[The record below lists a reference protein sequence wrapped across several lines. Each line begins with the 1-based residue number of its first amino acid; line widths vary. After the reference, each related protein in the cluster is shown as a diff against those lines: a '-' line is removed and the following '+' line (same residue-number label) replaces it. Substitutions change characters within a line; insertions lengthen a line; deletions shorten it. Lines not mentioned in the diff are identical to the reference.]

1 MFFKLNSFI
10 TFTNNIKLSS
20 SGSNRIFSNYVLVVV
35 SISSVL
41 FFLSSFTFFVLN
53 SNKIIDDFK
62 EKIPVVVFL
71 KDEAS
76 DVEISQFEKKLSI
89 DSNIKNFVY
98 TSKNDAAV
106 KFSSDIGENFVDFLG
121 YNPLLNSFD
130 IYFYSERVE
139 SLFINEI
146 VKSFESEEFIN
157 EVSYDAPLIFLINDN
172 FKKAQN
178 WVLYIAIFF
187 ILISII
193 LINNTIRLSIYSQR
207 MTIKTMQL
215 VGATKFFIKKPF
227 ILTQLKLALISA
239 IISSLLFVSVVYYL
253 NSNYFEIDLLLIK
266 NSFLISIAIAFIL
279 SFLISIVSTNFITSK
294 FLNSKIDKLY

>member
-1 MFFKLNSFI
+1 MSNS
-10 TFTNNIKLSS
+10 K
-20 SGSNRIFSNYVLVVV
+20 SNRIFSNYLLVVI

-106 KFSSDIGENFVDFLG
+106 KFRSDIGENFVDFLG

-146 VKSFESEEFIN
+146 VKSFESEDFIN

-227 ILTQLKLALISA
+227 ILTQLKLGLISA
-239 IISSLLFVSVVYYL
+239 IISSLLFISLVYYL

>member
-1 MFFKLNSFI
+1 MSNS
-10 TFTNNIKLSS
+10 K
-20 SGSNRIFSNYVLVVV
+20 SNRIFSNYLLVVI

-146 VKSFESEEFIN
+146 VKSFESEDFIN

-172 FKKAQN
+172 FKKVQD

-187 ILISII
+187 IFISIM

-227 ILTQLKLALISA
+227 ILTQLKLGLISA
-239 IISSLLFVSVVYYL
+239 IISSLLFISVVYYI

-279 SFLISIVSTNFITSK
+279 SFLISVISTNYITSK
-294 FLNSKIDKLY
+294 LLTSKIDKLY

>member
-1 MFFKLNSFI
+1 MSNS
-10 TFTNNIKLSS
+10 K
-20 SGSNRIFSNYVLVVV
+20 SNRIFSNYFLVVI

-146 VKSFESEEFIN
+146 VKSFESEDFIN

-187 ILISII
+187 ILISIV

-227 ILTQLKLALISA
+227 ILTQLKLGLISA

-266 NSFLISIAIAFIL
+266 KSFLISIAIAFIL

>member
-1 MFFKLNSFI
+1 MSNS
-10 TFTNNIKLSS
+10 K
-20 SGSNRIFSNYVLVVV
+20 SNRIFSNYLLVVI

-76 DVEISQFEKKLSI
+76 DVEVSQFEKKLSI
-89 DSNIKNFVY
+89 DPNIKNFVY

-146 VKSFESEEFIN
+146 VKSFESEDFIN

-227 ILTQLKLALISA
+227 ILTQLKLGLISA
-239 IISSLLFVSVVYYL
+239 IISSLLFISVVYYL

>member
-1 MFFKLNSFI
+1 MSNS
-10 TFTNNIKLSS
+10 K
-20 SGSNRIFSNYVLVVV
+20 SNRIFSNYLLVVI

-71 KDEAS
+71 NDEAS
-76 DVEISQFEKKLSI
+76 DVEVSQFEKKLSI

-98 TSKNDAAV
+98 TSKDDAAV

-130 IYFYSERVE
+130 IYFYSESVE

-146 VKSFESEEFIN
+146 VKSFESEDFIN

-193 LINNTIRLSIYSQR
+193 LINNAIRLSIYSQR

-227 ILTQLKLALISA
+227 ILTQLKLGLISA
-239 IISSLLFVSVVYYL
+239 IISSLLFVSVVYYI
-253 NSNYFEIDLLLIK
+253 NSNYFQIDLLLIK

-279 SFLISIVSTNFITSK
+279 SFLISIISTNFITSK

>member
-1 MFFKLNSFI
+1 MSNS
-10 TFTNNIKLSS
+10 K
-20 SGSNRIFSNYVLVVV
+20 SNRIFSNYLLVVI

-146 VKSFESEEFIN
+146 VKSFESEDFIN

-187 ILISII
+187 LLISII

-227 ILTQLKLALISA
+227 ILTQLKLGLISA

>member
-1 MFFKLNSFI
+1 MSNS
-10 TFTNNIKLSS
+10 K
-20 SGSNRIFSNYVLVVV
+20 SNRIFSNYLLVVI

-106 KFSSDIGENFVDFLG
+106 KFSSDIGENFVEFLG

-146 VKSFESEEFIN
+146 VKSFESEDFIN

-172 FKKAQN
+172 FKKVQD

-187 ILISII
+187 IFISIM

-266 NSFLISIAIAFIL
+266 
-279 SFLISIVSTNFITSK
+279 K
-294 FLNSKIDKLY
+294 

>member
-1 MFFKLNSFI
+1 MSNS
-10 TFTNNIKLSS
+10 K
-20 SGSNRIFSNYVLVVV
+20 SNRIFSNYLLVVI

-89 DSNIKNFVY
+89 DPNIKNFVY

-106 KFSSDIGENFVDFLG
+106 KFSSDIGENFVEFLG

-146 VKSFESEEFIN
+146 VKSFESEDFIN

-227 ILTQLKLALISA
+227 ILTQLKLGLISA
-239 IISSLLFVSVVYYL
+239 IISSLLFVSVAYYL

>member
-1 MFFKLNSFI
+1 MSNS
-10 TFTNNIKLSS
+10 K
-20 SGSNRIFSNYVLVVV
+20 SNRIFSNYLLVVI

-71 KDEAS
+71 NDEAS
-76 DVEISQFEKKLSI
+76 DVEVSQFEKKLSI
-89 DSNIKNFVY
+89 DSNIKKFVY
-98 TSKNDAAV
+98 TSKDDAAV

-130 IYFYSERVE
+130 IYFYSESVE

-146 VKSFESEEFIN
+146 VKSFESEDFIN

-227 ILTQLKLALISA
+227 ILTQLKLGLISA
-239 IISSLLFVSVVYYL
+239 IISSLLFVSVAYYL

-279 SFLISIVSTNFITSK
+279 SFLISIISTNFITSK

>member
-1 MFFKLNSFI
+1 M
-10 TFTNNIKLSS
+10 SS
-20 SGSNRIFSNYVLVVV
+20 SRSNRIFSNYFLVVV

-106 KFSSDIGENFVDFLG
+106 KFSSDIGENFVEFLG

-146 VKSFESEEFIN
+146 VKSFESEDFIN

-227 ILTQLKLALISA
+227 ILTQLKLGLISA

-279 SFLISIVSTNFITSK
+279 SFLISVISTNYITSK

>member
-1 MFFKLNSFI
+1 M
-10 TFTNNIKLSS
+10 SS
-20 SGSNRIFSNYVLVVV
+20 SRSNRIFSNYVLVVV

-71 KDEAS
+71 EDEAS

-89 DSNIKNFVY
+89 DPNIKNFVY

-106 KFSSDIGENFVDFLG
+106 KFSSDIGENFVEFLG

-146 VKSFESEEFIN
+146 VKSFESEDFIN

-172 FKKAQN
+172 FKKVQD

-187 ILISII
+187 IFISIM

-227 ILTQLKLALISA
+227 ILTQLKLGLISA
-239 IISSLLFVSVVYYL
+239 IISSLLFLSLVYYL

-279 SFLISIVSTNFITSK
+279 SFLISVISTNYITSK

>member
-1 MFFKLNSFI
+1 LSNS
-10 TFTNNIKLSS
+10 K
-20 SGSNRIFSNYVLVVV
+20 SNRIFSNYLLVVI

-71 KDEAS
+71 NDEAS
-76 DVEISQFEKKLSI
+76 DVEVSQFEKKLSI
-89 DSNIKNFVY
+89 DSNIKKFVY
-98 TSKNDAAV
+98 TSKDDAAV

-130 IYFYSERVE
+130 IYFYSESVE

-146 VKSFESEEFIN
+146 VKSFESEDFIN

-193 LINNTIRLSIYSQR
+193 LINNAIRLSIYSQR

-227 ILTQLKLALISA
+227 ILTQLKLGLISA
-239 IISSLLFVSVVYYL
+239 IISSLLFVSVVYYI
-253 NSNYFEIDLLLIK
+253 NSNYFQTDLLLIK

-279 SFLISIVSTNFITSK
+279 SFLISIISTNFITSK

>member
-1 MFFKLNSFI
+1 MSNS
-10 TFTNNIKLSS
+10 K
-20 SGSNRIFSNYVLVVV
+20 SNRIFSNYLLVVI

-130 IYFYSERVE
+130 IYFYSESVE

-146 VKSFESEEFIN
+146 VKSFESEDFIN

-227 ILTQLKLALISA
+227 ILTQLKLGLISA
-239 IISSLLFVSVVYYL
+239 IISSLLFVSVVYYI
-253 NSNYFEIDLLLIK
+253 NSNYFQTDLLLIK

-279 SFLISIVSTNFITSK
+279 SFLISIISTNFITSK

>member
-1 MFFKLNSFI
+1 MSNS
-10 TFTNNIKLSS
+10 K
-20 SGSNRIFSNYVLVVV
+20 SNRIFSNYLLVVI

-89 DSNIKNFVY
+89 DSNIKKFVY
-98 TSKNDAAV
+98 TSKDDAAV

-130 IYFYSERVE
+130 IYFYSESVE

-146 VKSFESEEFIN
+146 VKSFESEDFIN

-227 ILTQLKLALISA
+227 ILTQLKLGLISA
-239 IISSLLFVSVVYYL
+239 IISSLLFVSVVYYI
-253 NSNYFEIDLLLIK
+253 NSNYFQTDLLLIK

-279 SFLISIVSTNFITSK
+279 SFLISIISTNFITSK

>member
-1 MFFKLNSFI
+1 MSNS
-10 TFTNNIKLSS
+10 K
-20 SGSNRIFSNYVLVVV
+20 SNRIFSNYLLVVI

-71 KDEAS
+71 NDEAS
-76 DVEISQFEKKLSI
+76 DVEVSQFEKKLSI

-98 TSKNDAAV
+98 TSKDDAAV

-121 YNPLLNSFD
+121 YNQLLNSFD

-146 VKSFESEEFIN
+146 VKSFESEDFIN

-227 ILTQLKLALISA
+227 ILTQLKLGLISA
-239 IISSLLFVSVVYYL
+239 IISSLLFISLVYYL

>member
-1 MFFKLNSFI
+1 MSNS
-10 TFTNNIKLSS
+10 K
-20 SGSNRIFSNYVLVVV
+20 SNRIFSNYLLVVI

-146 VKSFESEEFIN
+146 VKSFESEDFIN

-227 ILTQLKLALISA
+227 ILTQLKLGLISA
-239 IISSLLFVSVVYYL
+239 IISSLLFVSVVYYI
-253 NSNYFEIDLLLIK
+253 NSNYFQTDLLLIK

-279 SFLISIVSTNFITSK
+279 SFLISIISTNFITSK

>member
-1 MFFKLNSFI
+1 MSNS
-10 TFTNNIKLSS
+10 K
-20 SGSNRIFSNYVLVVV
+20 SNRIFSNYLLVVI

-89 DSNIKNFVY
+89 DPDIKNFVY

-106 KFSSDIGENFVDFLG
+106 KFSSDIGENFVEFLG

-130 IYFYSERVE
+130 IYFYSEKVE
-139 SLFINEI
+139 SLLINEI
-146 VKSFESEEFIN
+146 VKSFESEDFIN

-172 FKKAQN
+172 FKKVQD

-187 ILISII
+187 IFISVI

-227 ILTQLKLALISA
+227 ILTQLKLGLMSA
-239 IISSLLFVSVVYYL
+239 IISSLLFVSIVYYL
-253 NSNYFEIDLLLIK
+253 NSNYFEIDLLSIK

>member
-1 MFFKLNSFI
+1 MSNS
-10 TFTNNIKLSS
+10 K
-20 SGSNRIFSNYVLVVV
+20 SNRIFTNYLLVVI

-41 FFLSSFTFFVLN
+41 FFLSSFAFFVLN
-53 SNKIIDDFK
+53 SNKIIDDLK

-71 KDEAS
+71 KDEAT

-89 DSNIKNFVY
+89 DPNIKNFIY

-106 KFSSDIGENFVDFLG
+106 KFSSDIGENFVEFLG

-130 IYFYSERVE
+130 LYFYSERVE

-146 VKSFESEEFIN
+146 VKSFESEDFIS

-172 FKKAQN
+172 FKKVQD

-187 ILISII
+187 IFISII

-227 ILTQLKLALISA
+227 ILTQLKLGLISA
-239 IISSLLFVSVVYYL
+239 IISSLLFVSIVYYL
-253 NSNYFEIDLLLIK
+253 NSNYFEIDLLSIK

-279 SFLISIVSTNFITSK
+279 SFLISIISTNFITSK

>member
-1 MFFKLNSFI
+1 MSNS
-10 TFTNNIKLSS
+10 K
-20 SGSNRIFSNYVLVVV
+20 SNRIFSNYLLVVI

-41 FFLSSFTFFVLN
+41 FFLSSFIFFVLN

-71 KDEAS
+71 NDEAS
-76 DVEISQFEKKLSI
+76 DVEVSQFEKKLSI
-89 DSNIKNFVY
+89 DSNIKKFVY
-98 TSKNDAAV
+98 TSKDDAAV

-130 IYFYSERVE
+130 IYFYSESVE

-146 VKSFESEEFIN
+146 VKSFESEDFIN

-215 VGATKFFIKKPF
+215 VGATKIFKKKPF
-227 ILTQLKLALISA
+227 ILTQLKL
-239 IISSLLFVSVVYYL
+239 
-253 NSNYFEIDLLLIK
+253 
-266 NSFLISIAIAFIL
+266 
-279 SFLISIVSTNFITSK
+279 
-294 FLNSKIDKLY
+294 

>member
-1 MFFKLNSFI
+1 MSNS
-10 TFTNNIKLSS
+10 K
-20 SGSNRIFSNYVLVVV
+20 SNRIFSNYLLVVI

-130 IYFYSERVE
+130 IYFYSESVE

-146 VKSFESEEFIN
+146 VKSFESEDFIN

-227 ILTQLKLALISA
+227 ILTQLKLGLISA

-253 NSNYFEIDLLLIK
+253 NSNYFQIDLLLIK

>member
-1 MFFKLNSFI
+1 MSNS
-10 TFTNNIKLSS
+10 K
-20 SGSNRIFSNYVLVVV
+20 SNRIFSNYLLVVI

-71 KDEAS
+71 NDEAS
-76 DVEISQFEKKLSI
+76 DVEVSQFEKKLSI
-89 DSNIKNFVY
+89 DSNIKKFVY
-98 TSKNDAAV
+98 TSKDDAAV

-130 IYFYSERVE
+130 IYFYSESVE

-146 VKSFESEEFIN
+146 VKSFESEDFIN

-193 LINNTIRLSIYSQR
+193 LINNAIRLSIYSQR

-227 ILTQLKLALISA
+227 ILTQLKLGLISA
-239 IISSLLFVSVVYYL
+239 IISSLLFVSVVYYI
-253 NSNYFEIDLLLIK
+253 NSNYFQTDLLLIK

-279 SFLISIVSTNFITSK
+279 SFLISIISTNFITSK

>member
-1 MFFKLNSFI
+1 MSNS
-10 TFTNNIKLSS
+10 K
-20 SGSNRIFSNYVLVVV
+20 SNRIFSNYLLVVI

-146 VKSFESEEFIN
+146 VKSFESEDFIN

-227 ILTQLKLALISA
+227 ILTQLKLGLISA
-239 IISSLLFVSVVYYL
+239 IISSLLFVSVVYYI
-253 NSNYFEIDLLLIK
+253 NSNYFQIDLLLIK

>member
-1 MFFKLNSFI
+1 MSNS
-10 TFTNNIKLSS
+10 K
-20 SGSNRIFSNYVLVVV
+20 SNRIFSNYLLVVI

-41 FFLSSFTFFVLN
+41 FFLSTFTFFVLN

-89 DSNIKNFVY
+89 DPNIKNFVY

-106 KFSSDIGENFVDFLG
+106 KFSSDIGENFVEFLG

-146 VKSFESEEFIN
+146 VKSFESEDFIN

-172 FKKAQN
+172 FKKVQD

-187 ILISII
+187 IFISIM

-227 ILTQLKLALISA
+227 ILTQLKLGLISA
-239 IISSLLFVSVVYYL
+239 IISSFLFISLVYYL

-279 SFLISIVSTNFITSK
+279 SFLISVISTNYITSK

>member
-1 MFFKLNSFI
+1 M
-10 TFTNNIKLSS
+10 SS
-20 SGSNRIFSNYVLVVV
+20 SRSNRIFSNYVLVVV

-71 KDEAS
+71 KDDAS
-76 DVEISQFEKKLSI
+76 DVEILQFEKKLSI
-89 DSNIKNFVY
+89 DPNIKNFVY

-146 VKSFESEEFIN
+146 VKSFESEDFIN

-227 ILTQLKLALISA
+227 ILTQLKLGLISA
-239 IISSLLFVSVVYYL
+239 IISSLLFVSVVYYI
-253 NSNYFEIDLLLIK
+253 NSNYFQIDLLLIK

-279 SFLISIVSTNFITSK
+279 SFLISIISTNFITSK

>member
-1 MFFKLNSFI
+1 MSNS
-10 TFTNNIKLSS
+10 K
-20 SGSNRIFSNYVLVVV
+20 SNRIFSNYLLVVI

-62 EKIPVVVFL
+62 EKIPVVIFL

-89 DSNIKNFVY
+89 DPNIKNFVY

-106 KFSSDIGENFVDFLG
+106 KFSSDIGENFVEFLG

-146 VKSFESEEFIN
+146 VKSFESEDFIN

-172 FKKAQN
+172 FKKVQD

-187 ILISII
+187 IFISIM

-227 ILTQLKLALISA
+227 ILTQLKLGLISA
-239 IISSLLFVSVVYYL
+239 IISSLLFISLVYYL

-266 NSFLISIAIAFIL
+266 NSFIISIAIAFIL
-279 SFLISIVSTNFITSK
+279 SFLISVISTNYITSK

>member
-1 MFFKLNSFI
+1 MSNS
-10 TFTNNIKLSS
+10 K
-20 SGSNRIFSNYVLVVV
+20 SNRIFSNYLLVVI

-62 EKIPVVVFL
+62 EKIPVVIFL

-146 VKSFESEEFIN
+146 VKSFESEDFIN

-172 FKKAQN
+172 FKKVQD

-187 ILISII
+187 IFISIM

-227 ILTQLKLALISA
+227 ILTQLKLGLISA
-239 IISSLLFVSVVYYL
+239 IISSLLFISLVYYL

-266 NSFLISIAIAFIL
+266 NSFIISIAIAFIL
-279 SFLISIVSTNFITSK
+279 SFLISVISTNYITSK

>member
-1 MFFKLNSFI
+1 MSNS
-10 TFTNNIKLSS
+10 K
-20 SGSNRIFSNYVLVVV
+20 SNRIFSNYLLVVI

-146 VKSFESEEFIN
+146 VKSFESEDFIN

-227 ILTQLKLALISA
+227 ILTQLKLGLISA
-239 IISSLLFVSVVYYL
+239 IIASLLFVSVVYYI
-253 NSNYFEIDLLLIK
+253 NSNYFQIDLLLIK

-279 SFLISIVSTNFITSK
+279 SFLISIISTNFITSK